1 MPLASRK
8 TFHIC
13 WTLILLLAGPS
24 TLVRADEWPQ
34 WLGPK
39 RDGVWREKGILDR
52 FPESGPRVSWRA
64 PVGAGYSGPAVADGR
79 VFITDRVL
87 SEGIKNPADP
97 FAKSSVAGQ
106 ERVLCL
112 EESSGKE
119 LWMHSYPCEYRISYP
134 AGPRSTPLVAA
145 GKVYTLGAMGDL
157 LCLDCQSG
165 KVQWSVNFPKD
176 FQAELPIWGFAASP
190 LLDGEK
196 LICMVGG
203 PAALVVAFNK
213 DTGKEIWR
221 ALKTKE
227 LGYCPPMIYEF
238 GGKRQLVI
246 WHPQAINGLD
256 PETGKSL
263 WSQPFAVRAQLSVP
277 TPRKTGDLLFVT
289 SFYNGSILLQ
299 ITGDD
304 PKIVWKGKSN
314 SEQPSRTDGLHS
326 IMPTPVIKDGYIYGV
341 CSFGELRC
349 LELQSGKRIWQTYA
363 ATGGKSRR
371 WANAFLIE
379 QGDHFFLFNEQGDLI
394 IANLTPEG
402 YKELSRAHIL
412 EPTNQMVG
420 DRPVVW
426 THPAFAHQH
435 MFARNDKEIVCV
447 DLSAEGQRSE

>member
-1 MPLASRK
+1 MPLAPRK

-24 TLVRADEWPQ
+24 ALVRADDWPQ

-79 VFITDRVL
+79 VYITDRVL
-87 SEGIKNPADP
+87 PEGIKNPADP
-97 FAKSSVAGQ
+97 FAKSSVTGQ

-134 AGPRSTPLVAA
+134 AGPRTTPLVAA

-190 LLDGEK
+190 LLDGDK

-203 PAALVVAFNK
+203 PDALVVAFNK

-256 PETGKSL
+256 PETGKSF

-277 TPRKTGDLLFVT
+277 TPRKVGDMLFVT
-289 SFYNGSILLQ
+289 SFYNSSILLR
-299 ITGDD
+299 IAGDD

-341 CSFGELRC
+341 CSYGELRC
-349 LELQSGKRIWQTYA
+349 LELQTGKRIWQT
-363 ATGGKSRR
+363 
-371 WANAFLIE
+371 
-379 QGDHFFLFNEQGDLI
+379 
-394 IANLTPEG
+394 
-402 YKELSRAHIL
+402 
-412 EPTNQMVG
+412 
-420 DRPVVW
+420 
-426 THPAFAHQH
+426 
-435 MFARNDKEIVCV
+435 
-447 DLSAEGQRSE
+447 